1 MCSQICIVSC
11 KPQLWHSPFLET
23 APHPSFNLV
32 FTVDGMA
39 SAGFWNCS
47 GGTQN
52 DDVKTGNVT
61 AKRKM
66 VAANGPGV
74 CHLQDSYPQLH
85 DDH

>member
-1 MCSQICIVSC
+1 
-11 KPQLWHSPFLET
+11 
-23 APHPSFNLV
+23 
-32 FTVDGMA
+32 MA
-39 SAGFWNCS
+39 SAGFWNCR

-66 VAANGPGV
+66 VAAKGPGV